1 MNNDLNNFQPIN
13 GYVQVYQVWISG
25 RDINDNNQHHPIVNE
40 NVDKYWHTDFKQASE
55 DYINVIVNNKDKHG
69 LYSDIYKDYIVQLFS
84 IDINIEDFENTY
96 NLEFDLN
103 NEYVQEAIPYYVDYD
118 FHTVAERVSNFN

>member
-13 GYVQVYQVWISG
+13 GYVQVYQVWVSG
-25 RDINDNNQHHPIVNE
+25 RDINDNNQHYPIANE
-40 NVDKYWHTDFKQASE
+40 NVDKDWHTDFKQASE
-55 DYINVIVNNKDKHG
+55 DYLNVTVNNENKHG
-69 LYSDIYKDYIVQLFS
+69 LYSNVYKDYIVQLFS

-103 NEYVQEAIPYYVDYD
+103 NEHVQEAIPYYVDYD